1 MTDTADTSQPIQ
13 RPPRRGT
20 LRLVDILDRGIG
32 EFLKARRMPSGQWE
46 APLEAHALSSL
57 MVRNI
62 EAVLLMARTDEV
74 LVPAAWVNARAVFEH
89 AVRILW
95 LLDPE
100 DPMARECRWLGMLA
114 DTERSH
120 RLVAQGSEGYPGGD
134 GLRETAESIRTF
146 REGVIAVLPDGYSPQ
161 KPPSF
166 EAMLRSL
173 NSAHL
178 YGIYRQGSQYV
189 HGSMWGTEGYRKN
202 LGNVAEFG
210 EFIRTESWALPLQL
224 CWVSLRNAGGRLL
237 ERIPAPACDWDTT
250 DLAFQQ
256 GFRALVKDMS

>member
-1 MTDTADTSQPIQ
+1 
-13 RPPRRGT
+13 
-20 LRLVDILDRGIG
+20 
-32 EFLKARRMPSGQWE
+32 
-46 APLEAHALSSL
+46 

-120 RLVAQGSEGYPGGD
+120 RLVADGSQGYPGWD
-134 GLRETAESIRTF
+134 GHRATAESIRTF
-146 REGVIAVLPDGYSPQ
+146 RDGGIARLPDGYRPQ

-173 NSAHL
+173 NSAFLHGL
-178 YGIYRQGSQYV
+178 YREGSQYV
-189 HGSMWGTEGYRKN
+189 HGSMWGTESYRRK
-202 LGNVAEFG
+202 LGDVAEFG
-210 EFIRTESWALPLQL
+210 EFIRTQDWALPLHL
-224 CWVSLRNAGGRLL
+224 CWVSLRNAGSRLL
-237 ERIPAPACDWDTT
+237 DRTPAPACDWEAT
-250 DLAFQQ
+250 DQAFEQ
-256 GFRALVKDMS
+256 GLRAFVKDLS